1 MNHAGSHFHDF
12 DKSSVAPVVCA
23 MQIFILESKQ
33 VFPPMTEP
41 AKKPE
46 TEKATPTVAEETV
59 RTATLPADTK
69 AANNAN
75 RDFNKAGADP
85 LAESWMKRMTR
96 RTKTSAQ
103 MTWRF
108 TKELFREHEFWV
120 HTLAVKGGLSAIA
133 VTGILG
139 ISYVVAMPFMV
150 AAAGIAACGAVIG
163 LSAYGMAA
171 GAARG
176 WHRLRKVYARAT
188 GKPMPQ
194 RPVRQGKTWLQ
205 RQCERPFMQ
214 KILHSKPVEAFKRS
228 RAWRLTKKF
237 TDGQQDNVLGSLAV
251 GGAVL
256 SLAVG
261 VTALVTQLAVLPVVA
276 VGGLVTFAT
285 VMAASYIVSGIS
297 GLYFG
302 ITGIRHMKKEKQA
315 KAAARAA
322 AAQNMTQPGLDADE
336 DPAPAESP
344 QKPLP
349 EGVTDTFKNASE
361 KPAAPAESPPDTQ
374 PLAVNDD
381 HKSGRKNAQTAQK
394 PKNTP

>member
-1 MNHAGSHFHDF
+1 MTNP
-12 DKSSVAPVVCA
+12 AP
-23 MQIFILESKQ
+23 
-33 VFPPMTEP
+33 
-41 AKKPE
+41 KPE
-46 TEKATPTVAEETV
+46 TEKTTQASAPSTVKAA
-59 RTATLPADTK
+59 RPHPDTLLPKTT
-69 AANNAN
+69 AANNGALPAN
-75 RDFNKAGADP
+75 AANDTAAAAATAGETGWQR
-85 LAESWMKRMTR
+85 LRR
-96 RTKTSAQ
+96 RTRASAQ
-103 MTWRF
+103 MSWRF

-176 WHRLRKVYARAT
+176 WYRLRKVYAKVT
-188 GKPMPQ
+188 GKPMPK
-194 RPVRQGKTWLQ
+194 RPVREGKTWWQ
-205 RQCERPFMQ
+205 RQMERPFVQ
-214 KILHSKPVEAFKRS
+214 KILNAKPVAAFKRS
-228 RAWRLTKKF
+228 RAWRLTQKY
-237 TDGQQDNVLGSLAV
+237 TEGQQDNVLGSLAV

-276 VGGLVTFAT
+276 VGSLVTFAT

-302 ITGIRHMKKEKQA
+302 ITGIRHMKKEKKA

-322 AAQNMTQPGLDADE
+322 VAGATPTPPEGPETGPAA
-336 DPAPAESP
+336 
-344 QKPLP
+344 PLP
-349 EGVTDTFKNASE
+349 EGVTDTFKNAGTKNAAAATES
-361 KPAAPAESPPDTQ
+361 AAPPAPVPPPVHDTGAPPPAKQ
-374 PLAVNDD
+374 PPKRG
-381 HKSGRKNAQTAQK
+381 HK
-394 PKNTP
+394 P

>member
-1 MNHAGSHFHDF
+1 
-12 DKSSVAPVVCA
+12 
-23 MQIFILESKQ
+23 
-33 VFPPMTEP
+33 MTDP

-46 TEKATPTVAEETV
+46 TEKKAAPPVAAAETV
-59 RTATLPADTK
+59 KSDTLSAGTT
-69 AANNAN
+69 AANNASAA
-75 RDFNKAGADP
+75 FNKNSADP
-85 LAESWMKRMTR
+85 LAESWLQRMTR
-96 RTKTSAQ
+96 RTKASAS

-176 WHRLRKVYARAT
+176 WHRLRKVYSKVT
-188 GKPMPQ
+188 GKPMPK
-194 RPVRQGKTWLQ
+194 RPVKQGKSWWQ

-214 KILHSKPVEAFKRS
+214 KILNSKPLKAVQNS
-228 RAWRLTKKF
+228 RAWRLTKKY

-256 SLAVG
+256 SLALG

-276 VGGLVTFAT
+276 VGTVATFAT

-302 ITGIRHMKKEKQA
+302 ITGIRHMKQEKQA

-322 AAQNMTQPGLDADE
+322 AAQQAAENTPEALPEAGPE
-336 DPAPAESP
+336 SIEEPAAN

-349 EGVTDTFKNASE
+349 KNAAPE
-361 KPAAPAESPPDTQ
+361 KTAETFQKAAQAPKA
-374 PLAVNDD
+374 ANDD
-381 HKSGRKNAQTAQK
+381 DTPDAKPSKPVVKNGASPQK

>member
-1 MNHAGSHFHDF
+1 MAD
-12 DKSSVAPVVCA
+12 
-23 MQIFILESKQ
+23 
-33 VFPPMTEP
+33 P
-41 AKKPE
+41 AKKTE
-46 TEKATPTVAEETV
+46 TEKTTPSVVPQAV
-59 RTATLPADTK
+59 RPDILPADAK
-69 AANNAN
+69 AANNTSN
-75 RDFNKAGADP
+75 DFNNASADP
-85 LAESWMKRMTR
+85 LAETWWQRMTR
-96 RTKTSAQ
+96 RTKASAQ

-139 ISYVVAMPFMV
+139 ISYVVAMPFML
-150 AAAGIAACGAVIG
+150 AATGIAACGAVIG

-176 WHRLRKVYARAT
+176 WYRLRKVYAKAT
-188 GKPMPQ
+188 GKPMPK
-194 RPVRQGKTWLQ
+194 RPVREGKTWWQ
-205 RQCERPFMQ
+205 RQCERPFIQ
-214 KILHSKPVEAFKRS
+214 KILRSKPVEAFKRS
-228 RAWRLTKKF
+228 RAWRLTKKY

-276 VGGLVTFAT
+276 VGSMLTFAT

-322 AAQNMTQPGLDADE
+322 AAAQNMTAPKMDGD
-336 DPAPAESP
+336 DPAAVM
-344 QKPLP
+344 P
-349 EGVTDTFKNASE
+349 EGVSEAFKHASG
-361 KPAAPAESPPDTQ
+361 KPAPEEPTPQPPANDNPPSPVKTAPKAADAPP
-374 PLAVNDD
+374 
-381 HKSGRKNAQTAQK
+381 K
-394 PKNTP
+394 PKNAP

>member
-1 MNHAGSHFHDF
+1 
-12 DKSSVAPVVCA
+12 
-23 MQIFILESKQ
+23 
-33 VFPPMTEP
+33 MTDP

-46 TEKATPTVAEETV
+46 TKKNAAPPVAAPVVSSNTVKPD
-59 RTATLPADTK
+59 TLPAHAT
-69 AANNAN
+69 AANNAAA
-75 RDFNKAGADP
+75 DFNKNSTAP
-85 LAESWMKRMTR
+85 PAEGGLQRMTR
-96 RTKTSAQ
+96 RTKAAAQ

-139 ISYVVAMPFMV
+139 ISYLVAMPFMV

-176 WHRLRKVYARAT
+176 WHRLRQVYARAT
-188 GKPMPQ
+188 GKPMPK

-214 KILHSKPVEAFKRS
+214 KFLNSKPVAALKNS
-228 RAWRLTKKF
+228 RAWRLTKKY

-256 SLAVG
+256 SLALG
-261 VTALVTQLAVLPVVA
+261 ITTLVTQLAVLPVVA
-276 VGGLVTFAT
+276 VGTVATFAT

-302 ITGIRHMKKEKQA
+302 ITGIRHMKQEKQA

-322 AAQNMTQPGLDADE
+322 AAQNGAQQALTGEEPADT
-336 DPAPAESP
+336 PAP

-349 EGVTDTFKNASE
+349 DGAAEAFKKAGDKPVAVDTPPK
-361 KPAAPAESPPDTQ
+361 AA
-374 PLAVNDD
+374 NDD
-381 HKSGRKNAQTAQK
+381 DTPAPKNGKQPQKS
-394 PKNTP
+394 KNTP

>member
-1 MNHAGSHFHDF
+1 MTDPAKNNQTEKKA
-12 DKSSVAPVVCA
+12 APPVVA
-23 MQIFILESKQ
+23 
-33 VFPPMTEP
+33 
-41 AKKPE
+41 A
-46 TEKATPTVAEETV
+46 ETV
-59 RTATLPADTK
+59 KPDTLPANTT
-69 AANNAN
+69 AANNAAAA
-75 RDFNKAGADP
+75 FNKNSTDP
-85 LAESWMKRMTR
+85 LAETWLQRMSR
-96 RTKTSAQ
+96 RTGASAQ

-139 ISYVVAMPFMV
+139 ISYLVAMPFMV

-176 WHRLRKVYARAT
+176 WHRLQRVYAKTT
-188 GKPMPQ
+188 GKPMPK
-194 RPVRQGKTWLQ
+194 RPVKQGTSWWQ
-205 RQCERPFMQ
+205 RQREWPAVQ
-214 KILHSKPVEAFKRS
+214 KILRSKPVRAFQNS
-228 RAWRLTKKF
+228 RAWRLTKKY

-256 SLAVG
+256 SLALG

-276 VGGLVTFAT
+276 AGTVVTFAT

-302 ITGIRHMKKEKQA
+302 ISGIRHMKQEKQA

-322 AAQNMTQPGLDADE
+322 AQNTAENNPEAEAPAAETPAPPKAPHTSLPPGTAAAFKKAANDDDNPDDGSGGNLA
-336 DPAPAESP
+336 DPAAV
-344 QKPLP
+344 K
-349 EGVTDTFKNASE
+349 TTA
-361 KPAAPAESPPDTQ
+361 AAP
-374 PLAVNDD
+374 
-381 HKSGRKNAQTAQK
+381 KNNAAPQK
-394 PKNTP
+394 PKNAP

>member
-1 MNHAGSHFHDF
+1 MTDP
-12 DKSSVAPVVCA
+12 AP
-23 MQIFILESKQ
+23 
-33 VFPPMTEP
+33 
-41 AKKPE
+41 KPE
-46 TEKATPTVAEETV
+46 TEKATPPAV
-59 RTATLPADTK
+59 RQDVRPDTLPAPVKTAHN
-69 AANNAN
+69 AAPAARNA
-75 RDFNKAGADP
+75 GDP
-85 LAESWMKRMTR
+85 LAESWLRRLSR
-96 RTKTSAQ
+96 RTKASAQ

-108 TKELFREHEFWV
+108 TKELFHEHEFWV

-176 WHRLRKVYARAT
+176 WYRLQKVYAKAT
-188 GKPMPQ
+188 GKPMPK
-194 RPVRQGKTWLQ
+194 RPVREGKTWWQ
-205 RQCERPFMQ
+205 RQCERAFVQ
-214 KILHSKPVEAFKRS
+214 KILRSKPVEAFKRS
-228 RAWRLTKKF
+228 RAWRLTKKY

-256 SLAVG
+256 SLALG
-261 VTALVTQLAVLPVVA
+261 ATALATQLAVLPVVA
-276 VGGLVTFAT
+276 VGSLVTFAT

-322 AAQNMTQPGLDADE
+322 AQNIAAPVAEGDTPMPGGQI
-336 DPAPAESP
+336 PA
-344 QKPLP
+344 LP
-349 EGVTDTFKNASE
+349 DGVTDTFRNASDKTPADAPPPANDAGQ
-361 KPAAPAESPPDTQ
+361 KPAAAKAPKATDAPQ
-374 PLAVNDD
+374 
-381 HKSGRKNAQTAQK
+381 KRRNA
-394 PKNTP
+394 P